1 MQFVR
6 QWETPKRKPVAKK
19 QARKSDTV
27 QGAVLPT
34 SKIVERML
42 SGNMFG
48 LSFTNPQYDSDDPNF
63 DENNPVFIDRSDH
76 ILSIYALKNR
86 AQYLYN
92 KMKSEKEEAQKVKEE
107 AQKVKEIADQ
117 KLKASSPVAE

>member
-6 QWETPKRKPVAKK
+6 QWETPKRKPVARK

-63 DENNPVFIDRSDH
+63 DENNPVFIDRTDH
-76 ILSIYALKNR
+76 ILSINSLKYR
-86 AQYLYN
+86 AEYLHN
-92 KMKSEKEEAQKVKEE
+92 KMKSEREEARKAKEL
-107 AQKVKEIADQ
+107 ADQ